1 MPCILIAED
10 EARVAAFIEKGLRK
24 YGFTTVV
31 AEDGQQAIQMM
42 QAEEI
47 ELLLLD
53 LGLPIMD
60 GWSVLRELRSQG
72 QALPIIIVTA
82 QNNDNKVEAFAQG
95 ATDFICKPFH
105 FSELLDKVRS
115 HLGIAN

>member
-72 QALPIIIVTA
+72 QSLPIIVVTA
-82 QNNDNKVEAFAQG
+82 QDNKVEAFAQG
-95 ATDFICKPFH
+95 ATDFISKPFH
-105 FSELLDKVRS
+105 FSELLEKVQS
-115 HLGIAN
+115 HLDVPS